1 MGLLH
6 RIKQLTNLG
15 NIGTQSVRD
24 VVAWDKPYET
34 LRKKWVEVPVTT
46 LGRMKTSDLLA
57 LSDDQLVDQWTKA
70 HLEITTGPEWE
81 HRGWYHALYSE
92 SMRGKKV
99 MDVGSGFGVDSITF
113 AQHGAKVTFV
123 DLVETN
129 LKVLQ
134 RICNAMGLQGMQFHV
149 LTDVHSLKTLD
160 SDYDLIMAM
169 GSMHNAPVDVMKPEY
184 QELLRHLKVGGR
196 WLQLAY
202 PKSRWIR
209 DGKPSFEKWAEMV
222 DGPGTPWEE
231 WYDLPKLLSMFEP
244 AKFDVVL
251 YKEFHNF
258 DFNWFDLLYRGMP
271 EFVRT

>member
-1 MGLLH
+1 MSIVNWIRSAL
-6 RIKQLTNLG
+6 
-15 NIGTQSVRD
+15 SVD
-24 VVAWDKPYET
+24 MDKGQVAGSKSWDKPYET
-34 LRKKWVEVPVTT
+34 LRKKWAEVPVTT
-46 LGRMKTSDLLA
+46 IGRMKTTDLLT
-57 LSDDQLVDQWTKA
+57 LSDDQLLVQWEKA
-70 HLEITTGPEWE
+70 RLEITTGPEWE

-99 MDVGSGFGVDSITF
+99 MDVGSGFAVDSITF

-129 LKVLQ
+129 LRVVE
-134 RICNAMGLQGMQFHV
+134 RICNTLGLQGMRFHF
-149 LTDVHSLKTLD
+149 LTDVPSLKPLD
-160 SDYDLIMAM
+160 TDYNVIMAM

-184 QELLRHLKVGGR
+184 QELLRHLKPGGR

-209 DGKPSFEKWAEMV
+209 DRKPSFEKWAEMV

-251 YKEFHNF
+251 YREFHNS
-258 DFNWFDLLYRGMP
+258 DFNWFDLVYRGMP
-271 EFVRT
+271 EFALT